1 MRNNSRK
8 GCPSPGDWQLE
19 VRLIDLHIRQRQ
31 AAIREHQQVINQLRA
46 QREEILERHKRRR
59 RCLWDDDTPMIRLV
73 RLHQLER
80 FKTLLD
86 NWKKHV
92 TDTIDT
98 SKTSSFTFL
107 PIRKWHAIRA
117 LTISLQG
124 DVPLFKVSTR
134 ELCRYLAAHSDLGD
148 ALAIHRALYRAKKA
162 KSKESW

>member
-8 GCPSPGDWQLE
+8 GYPSPGDWQLE

-31 AAIREHQQVINQLRA
+31 AVIREHQQVINQLRA
-46 QREEILERHKRRR
+46 QRQEILERHKRRR
-59 RCLWDDDTPMIRLV
+59 RCLWDDGTPMIRLV

-107 PIRKWHAIRA
+107 PNRKWHAIRA
-117 LTISLQG
+117 LAIALQG
-124 DVPLFKVSTR
+124 DVPLFKVSTLQ
-134 ELCRYLAAHSDLGD
+134 LCRYLSQHSNLGSPD
-148 ALAIHRALYRAKKA
+148 GIRQALYRVRKLL
-162 KSKESW
+162 